1 MNEWVSEGVWYR
13 SRVSPAATFA
23 TNTLKQMFLHAS
35 RLGWLAALLALAATG
50 LAGCQGGNLS
60 AADERRVFRYNQP
73 EALTSLDPAF
83 ARNQANT
90 WAVSQLYNGLLA
102 LDSTLQPA
110 PALARRYRISPDGLT
125 YTFWLRRGVRFHA
138 DSTVFPVTAADLAP
152 AKEYE
157 RKMHPENHTDMLEIY
172 PEPAGRPVTAADF
185 VYSFRRLLDAK
196 TASPGGWIFRGK
208 VLEDSQGNPSDTCF
222 VAASDSV
229 LRIHLKAP
237 FIPFLGIL
245 TMPYAYVVPHEAVAR
260 YGKDFRA
267 HPVGTGPFQLNTWDE
282 GNVLIF
288 KRNDNYWRSDAQ
300 GRQLPYLDAVAISF
314 IADRKTEFL
323 TFLQGKLDF
332 LSGIR
337 EGSRDLILNADGT
350 VRADFKGRFRLEKA
364 PYLNTEYLGFQLD
377 STNLTGPQAAQGR
390 ALRDGRVRQALNYAI
405 NKPALVA
412 YVLSHVGQPGT
423 SGFVPVALPSFSV
436 AKVPGYDYQPA
447 RARQLLAA
455 AGYGPQRPL
464 QLRLSTVAERKAV
477 AEYLQKNWADVG
489 IQVQIDINQSAAQQE
504 LVDNGRAAF
513 FSKSW
518 LGDYPDAENY
528 LALFYSPNFS
538 PAGPDKTHYKSA
550 EYDQLYQQAIREQD
564 AARRTARYQQLD
576 RLVVRDVPVIA
587 LYYDEVVR
595 LTQNN
600 VRGLGT
606 NPMNQLL
613 LERVRKE

>member
-1 MNEWVSEGVWYR
+1 
-13 SRVSPAATFA
+13 
-23 TNTLKQMFLHAS
+23 MFLPELRF
-35 RLGWLAALLALAATG
+35 RLLAALLLALGGAG
-50 LAGCQGGNLS
+50 LLAGCQGSGVS

-83 ARNQANT
+83 ARNQANS
-90 WAVSQLYNGLLA
+90 WAVAQLYNGLLE
-102 LDSTLQPA
+102 LNDSLQPA
-110 PALARRYRISPDGLT
+110 PALAHRYQISPDGLT
-125 YTFWLRRGVRFHA
+125 YTFWLRQGVLFHRDTIVFKKSEGQLAREDSTDAKNEVRFH
-138 DSTVFPVTAADLAP
+138 
-152 AKEYE
+152 
-157 RKMHPENHTDMLEIY
+157 
-172 PEPAGRPVTAADF
+172 GRPVDYKVREDIRIGQPFTRNVTAADF
-185 VYSFRRLLDAK
+185 VYSFKRLLDAK

-208 VLEDSQGNPSDTCF
+208 VLEDKQGNPSDTCF
-222 VAASDSV
+222 VAANDST

-245 TMPYAYVVPHEAVAR
+245 TMPYAYVVPHEAVEK
-260 YGKDFRA
+260 YGKDFRE
-267 HPVGTGPFQLNTWDE
+267 HPVGTGPFQFKLWDE
-282 GNVLIF
+282 GNVLLYQ
-288 KRNDNYWRSDAQ
+288 RNKNYWRTDSKGQ
-300 GRQLPYLDAVAISF
+300 PLPYLDAVAISF

-323 TFLQGKLDF
+323 TFVQGKLDF

-337 EGSRDLILNADGT
+337 EGSRDLILNPDGS
-350 VRADFKGRFRLEKA
+350 VRTDFKGRFQVQKA

-390 ALRDGRVRQALNYAI
+390 ALRDGRVRQALNYAL
-405 NKPALVA
+405 NKPELVA
-412 YVLSHVGQPGT
+412 YVLSHVGRPGN
-423 SGFVPVALPSFSV
+423 SGFVPAALPSFSDV
-436 AKVPGYDYQPA
+436 KVPGYTYQPA

-455 AGYGPQRPL
+455 AGYGPRRPL
-464 QLRLSTVAERKAV
+464 RLRLSTVAERKAV

-504 LVDNGRAAF
+504 LVDNGRTAF

-538 PAGPDKTHYKSA
+538 PAGPDKTHYKSS
-550 EYDQLYQQAIREQD
+550 EYDRLYQQAIREQD
-564 AARRTARYQQLD
+564 PAKRTALYQAMD
-576 RLVVRDVPVIA
+576 RLVVRDVPVIS
-587 LYYDEVVR
+587 LYYDEIVR